1 MDINHQDNRN
11 RRLSV
16 ASCERIILYVDDFA
30 AATGQDLSPEFYNRT
45 KNVHASSAEP
55 DVLRM
60 DYRSSLYPS
69 SSPVSLYP
77 DNLSFQLD
85 DRSALYPPHSAERSP
100 SPNPLSSQT
109 STPRRSRCNLDVDQ
123 RSSRRSS
130 IQSSRSRTNSCSK
143 PTPLGDDRRA
153 SVSKKTRPRRASST
167 VPRRDSVRPA
177 KADVKETPIIKD
189 DRELEQARRHRRIA
203 MIVLGTFIFLVT
215 ASILVVVVTLTQ
227 SSFLSPA
234 TGSKE
239 LAEHRAQLRK
249 ENEELLNS
257 LNRDI
262 SVPENVT
269 APP

>member
-143 PTPLGDDRRA
+143 PTPLGRRCSA
-153 SVSKKTRPRRASST
+153 RSLM
-167 VPRRDSVRPA
+167 
-177 KADVKETPIIKD
+177 
-189 DRELEQARRHRRIA
+189 RE
-203 MIVLGTFIFLVT
+203 
-215 ASILVVVVTLTQ
+215 
-227 SSFLSPA
+227 
-234 TGSKE
+234 
-239 LAEHRAQLRK
+239 
-249 ENEELLNS
+249 S
-257 LNRDI
+257 LHTK
-262 SVPENVT
+262 V
-269 APP
+269 